1 MNQQAADS
9 LPNAE
14 WDVTVVGA
22 GPAGSV
28 AALLLARRG
37 HRVLLLDRGGF
48 PREKVCGD
56 GLSEASIAILERLS
70 LAQAVLAHAREVRG
84 VRGFSPSQH
93 EAAMPARLFTLRRA
107 RFDAILAEHAVAA
120 GAAFGRGE
128 VMGIEAGS
136 GSVSLHVAGR
146 AEPFSSRFTVL
157 ATGTRVALLRRLGM
171 VNNRPPTAVGARC
184 YVRSSCRLDTMVVF
198 FPRAVSPGYLW
209 LFPMGDGEYNVGCCV
224 LRGARGG
231 WRGNLKAALDGA
243 LAELPIA
250 RDLFAAATSVSP
262 LGGAMVRCGFDGTR
276 RAVAG
281 RVLAIG
287 EAIGSTLH
295 FTGEGISPA
304 MRTAELAADAL
315 HCALVQDAP
324 EALRAFPRQ
333 IEDLLRP
340 RHLAYALAEKAA
352 SRCWLNDF
360 FARHSSPGTWLHR
373 LGMAAL
379 SPEPNSPSFRLL
391 RRIFRCAV
399 RLRGRKLQG

>member
-1 MNQQAADS
+1 MNQQPANA

-14 WDVTVVGA
+14 WDVAVVGA

-37 HRVLLLDRGGF
+37 HRVLLLDRRLF

-56 GLSEASIAILERLS
+56 GLTEASIAILERLRV
-70 LAQAVLAHAREVRG
+70 AATVLAEAHEVRG

-93 EAAMPARLFTLRRA
+93 EAVMPARLLTLRRT
-107 RFDAILAEHAVAA
+107 RFDALLAERAVAA
-120 GAAFGRGE
+120 GATFGCGEVTEVEPGGSTVSIRVAGRGE
-128 VMGIEAGS
+128 P
-136 GSVSLHVAGR
+136 LT
-146 AEPFSSRFTVL
+146 SRFAVL

-171 VNNRPPTAVGARC
+171 VHNEPPTAVGVRC
-184 YVRSSCRLDTMVVF
+184 YVRSACRLDAMVVF
-198 FPRAVSPGYLW
+198 FPRAISPGYLW

-224 LRGARGG
+224 LRRAGGG

-243 LAELPIA
+243 VAELPIA

-276 RAVAG
+276 RVAVG
-281 RVLAIG
+281 RVLAVG
-287 EAIGSTLH
+287 EASGSTLH

-315 HCALVQDAP
+315 HRALDRDVP
-324 EALRAFPRQ
+324 EALEAFPRQ
-333 IEDLLRP
+333 IETLLRP

-379 SPEPNSPSFRLL
+379 SPEPNSPSFRIL
-391 RRIFRCAV
+391 RRIFRGAV
-399 RLRGRKLQG
+399 RLGGRRLRG